1 MAVFIWDHDEDE
13 DDESDEDDEE
23 GDEDG
28 DKPGFFAFTVSRP
41 EVVSSQEIDLNDLD
55 QHVSFQVDLQRVS
68 TLDGFG
74 NKR

>member
-28 DKPGFFAFTVSRP
+28 DKLGFFAFTVLRP
-41 EVVSSQEIDLNDLD
+41 EVVSS
-55 QHVSFQVDLQRVS
+55 
-68 TLDGFG
+68 
-74 NKR
+74 